1 MVKIKRENPGA
12 LKLTALGVAYACAVA
27 FSAPAG
33 AAYLGSIVNSWDARH
48 FLGQEVVYPF
58 GVAYDDG
65 YLWVSCGNYLLK
77 RCPSNGSIV
86 KSVHTPDRSLS
97 DMGYD
102 KTRGYFYGRLSW
114 YDVGVIEADTGRIV
128 ERLRVPPGA
137 EGSTTV
143 AFSRDAV
150 TPLWVA
156 SPVEPVIWRM
166 TGRGKVV
173 ASYVPQFPC
182 YYINGLAYAEN
193 TPVGRVLFAGQQ
205 YMSVP
210 SRVFALRPRDGSI
223 LYSFISPLPQN
234 SLTDLTWDGKYL
246 WGIHVVRSRIPAYIY
261 QFVATADVAVE
272 PSSIGRVKAMYR

>member
-1 MVKIKRENPGA
+1 
-12 LKLTALGVAYACAVA
+12 
-27 FSAPAG
+27 
-33 AAYLGSIVNSWDARH
+33 
-48 FLGQEVVYPF
+48 
-58 GVAYDDG
+58 
-65 YLWVSCGNYLLK
+65 
-77 RCPSNGSIV
+77 
-86 KSVHTPDRSLS
+86 
-97 DMGYD
+97 
-102 KTRGYFYGRLSW
+102 
-114 YDVGVIEADTGRIV
+114 
-128 ERLRVPPGA
+128 
-137 EGSTTV
+137 
-143 AFSRDAV
+143 V

-156 SPVEPVIWRM
+156 SAVEPVIWRM
-166 TGRGKVV
+166 TAGGKVV

-246 WGIHVVRSRIPAYIY
+246 WGIHVVRSRVPAYIY
-261 QFVATADVAVE
+261 QFVATTDVAVE